1 MPWVHVAHLSDF
13 GERAVIGVTHEDR
26 RIALYKLEDGT
37 YATTNVC
44 THQAATL
51 SEGEVDEGYIECPG
65 HYALFEIRTGK
76 ATGGLAKTDLT
87 TFPVK
92 VDGSRISVLLE

>member
-1 MPWVHVAHLSDF
+1 MPWVHVADLSDF
-13 GERAVIGVTHEDR
+13 GERAAIGVMHEDR
-26 RIALYKLEDGT
+26 RIALYKLDDGI

-51 SEGEVDEGYIECPG
+51 SEGEVAEGYIECPA

-76 ATGGLAKTDLT
+76 ASGGLAKTDLT
-87 TFPVK
+87 TYPVK
-92 VDGSRISVLLE
+92 VDGSRISVLIE